1 MLRIAASECS
11 TTSSPVRGCVIAQL
25 VEFRCPLMKNLGIE
39 ALYDKETKEQ
49 QEKELLATPVA
60 LVQIR
65 TEGQVEQ
72 FFCKAWKR
80 F

>member
-25 VEFRCPLMKNLGIE
+25 VEFRCPLMKNLGSE
-39 ALYDKETKEQ
+39 ALYGEQRQRHQKQKERG
-49 QEKELLATPVA
+49 LSLIPVA

-65 TEGQVEQ
+65 TENQVE
-72 FFCKAWKR
+72 
-80 F
+80 